1 MSYPTPISVVSYED
15 GPKLTV
21 NDLLKDPTV
30 IPRRVIDM
38 TKQRF
43 VADQL
48 LRGGPSAVSG
58 VAKFYSSTPLF
69 SMTNTQIVG
78 EFGSIPVA
86 QNDLGQLLLTQT
98 TKRGLGLRVSR
109 EMADRNDVDAVN
121 TQVSQVSNTMVR
133 DWDGVFMAA
142 LLAAVSTSGQTVAAS
157 NAWSS
162 TSGTPRTDILNARS
176 LIINATL
183 PGTTDNF
190 MAFNP
195 DTIVLSMLDVA
206 ELLENTS
213 IWQPWQGGNI
223 ANLNPQV
230 TGQLPATL
238 FGLDA
243 WATWH
248 LAQGTALVLER
259 KTVGFI
265 SDERPLEATPMK
277 YNDDEEHWRS
287 NVTRVSA
294 VGIDQ
299 PYAVASITGIG

>member
-1 MSYPTPISVVSYED
+1 MAFPGPISVVSYED

-30 IPRRVIDM
+30 IPRRMLDM
-38 TKQRF
+38 TKQKF

-69 SMTNTQIVG
+69 SMTQTQIVG

-86 QNDLGQLLLTQT
+86 VNDLGQLMLTQT
-98 TKRGLGLRVSR
+98 TKRGLGMRVSR
-109 EMADRNDVDAVN
+109 EMHDRNDVDAVN
-121 TQVSQVSNTMVR
+121 TQISQVSNTMVR

-142 LLAAVSTSGQTVAAS
+142 LLAAVGISGQTVAAS
-157 NAWSS
+157 LPWSNA
-162 TSGTPRTDILNARS
+162 GGIPRNDIMNARQ
-176 LIINATL
+176 LILAATL

-190 MAFNP
+190 LAFSP
-195 DTIVLSMLDVA
+195 DTIVLSMFDVA
-206 ELLENTS
+206 VLLENAQ
-213 IWQPWQGGNI
+213 IWQPWVGGNI

-230 TGQLPATL
+230 TGQIPATL
-238 FGLDA
+238 FGMDA

-248 LAQGTALVLER
+248 LAAGTALVMER
-259 KTVGFI
+259 NTVGFI
-265 SDERPLEATPMK
+265 SDERPLEATPMD
-277 YNDDEEHWRS
+277 YNVNEEHWRS